1 MLIASVLLPGY
12 QTRAYLATGVD
23 GWATV
28 SKDNCV
34 TITTTSKNDSD
45 HRSQDQLLSDIASRR
60 ELAAPAPPAEQAGLA
75 YAVGCT
81 CPAFLTY
88 LTLSCLSD

>member
-1 MLIASVLLPGY
+1 MGHCKQGQLYHNHNHP
-12 QTRAYLATGVD
+12 
-23 GWATV
+23 
-28 SKDNCV
+28 
-34 TITTTSKNDSD
+34 KNDSD
-45 HRSQDQLLSDIASRR
+45 HASQDQLLSDVASRR

-88 LTLSCLSD
+88 LT